1 MAIVWATVT
10 ADDESL
16 EDPEAAARLLAKL
29 RSFVAEN
36 LDEQE
41 SALLAVLLAPG
52 VALAYPDDEVVGFAV
67 DWHSNALPEAL
78 ATTLREGG
86 IRVEGL

>member
-1 MAIVWATVT
+1 MPTVSD
-10 ADDESL
+10 ADESL
-16 EDPEAAARLLAKL
+16 EDPEAATRLLAKL
-29 RSFVAEN
+29 RAFVAED

-52 VALAYPDDEVVGFAV
+52 VAMAYPDDEVVGFAV
-67 DWHSNALPEAL
+67 DWHANALPESL

-86 IRVEGL
+86 LRVEGL